1 MFKTRRISMNNYKKA
16 ITKNVL
22 IVSAPSGGGKSTI
35 VGHLLKTFNFFDFS
49 VSATSR
55 APRGAEV
62 NGKEYFFLT
71 QEEFKRRA
79 SNGDFVEYEE
89 VYPGLFYGTLK
100 SEVERIWGNNK
111 VILFD
116 IDVMGGINLKKL
128 YGEKALSLFIAP
140 PSLDTLRERLIKRGT
155 DTPEAIGKRVA
166 KAEIEMKY
174 SGNFDKILINDDLQT
189 ALNEVEL
196 IIRENF

>member
-1 MFKTRRISMNNYKKA
+1 MNNSKNSV
-16 ITKNVL
+16 TKNVL

-35 VGHLLKTFNFFDFS
+35 VGHLLKTFNCFDFS

-62 NGKEYFFLT
+62 HGKEYFFLS
-71 QEEFKRRA
+71 EAEFKSKVSA
-79 SNGDFVEYEE
+79 GEFVEHEE

-100 SEVERIWGNNK
+100 SEVERIWGNGK
-111 VILFD
+111 IILFD
-116 IDVMGGINLKKL
+116 IDVMGGMNLKKL
-128 YGEKALSLFIAP
+128 YGDKALSLFIAP
-140 PSLDTLRERLIKRGT
+140 PSLETLRERLVKRGT
-155 DTPEAIGKRVA
+155 DTPEAIEKRVA
-166 KAEIEMKY
+166 KAEKEMLY

-189 ALNEVEL
+189 ALNEVEI

>member
-1 MFKTRRISMNNYKKA
+1 MNNSKNSV
-16 ITKNVL
+16 TKNVL

-35 VGHLLKTFNFFDFS
+35 VGHLLKTFNCFDFS

-62 NGKEYFFLT
+62 HGKEYFFLS
-71 QEEFKRRA
+71 EAEFKSMVSA
-79 SNGDFVEYEE
+79 GEFVEHEE

-100 SEVERIWGNNK
+100 SEVERIWGNGK
-111 VILFD
+111 IILFD
-116 IDVMGGINLKKL
+116 IDVMGGMNLKKL
-128 YGEKALSLFIAP
+128 YGDKALSLFIAP
-140 PSLDTLRERLIKRGT
+140 PSLETLRERLVKRGT
-155 DTPEAIGKRVA
+155 DTPEAIEKRVT
-166 KAEIEMKY
+166 KAEKEMLY

>member
-1 MFKTRRISMNNYKKA
+1 MRRISMNNSKNSV
-16 ITKNVL
+16 TKNVL

-35 VGHLLKTFNFFDFS
+35 VGHLLKTFNCFDFS

-62 NGKEYFFLT
+62 HGKEYFFLS
-71 QEEFKRRA
+71 EAEFKSKVSA
-79 SNGDFVEYEE
+79 GEFVEHEE

-100 SEVERIWGNNK
+100 SEVERIWGNGK
-111 VILFD
+111 IILFD
-116 IDVMGGINLKKL
+116 IDVMGGMNLKKL
-128 YGEKALSLFIAP
+128 YGDKALSLFIAP
-140 PSLDTLRERLIKRGT
+140 PSLETLRERLVKRGT
-155 DTPEAIGKRVA
+155 DTPEAIEKRVA
-166 KAEIEMKY
+166 KAEKEMLY

>member
-1 MFKTRRISMNNYKKA
+1 MNNSKNA
-16 ITKNVL
+16 LAKNVL

-100 SEVERIWGNNK
+100 SEVERIWGKNM

>member
-1 MFKTRRISMNNYKKA
+1 MNNSKNSV
-16 ITKNVL
+16 TKNVL

-35 VGHLLKTFNFFDFS
+35 VGHLLKTFNCFDFS

-62 NGKEYFFLT
+62 HGKEYFFRS
-71 QEEFKRRA
+71 EAEFK
-79 SNGDFVEYEE
+79 SIVHDGEFVEHEE

-100 SEVERIWGNNK
+100 SEVERIWGNGK
-111 VILFD
+111 IILFD
-116 IDVMGGINLKKL
+116 IDVMGGMNLKKL
-128 YGEKALSLFIAP
+128 YGDKALSLFIAP
-140 PSLDTLRERLIKRGT
+140 PSLETLRERLVKRGT
-155 DTPEAIGKRVA
+155 DTPEAIEKRVA
-166 KAEIEMKY
+166 KAEKEMLY

>member
-1 MFKTRRISMNNYKKA
+1 MNNSKNSV
-16 ITKNVL
+16 TKNVL

-35 VGHLLKTFNFFDFS
+35 VGHLLKTFNCFDFS

-62 NGKEYFFLT
+62 HGKEYFFLS
-71 QEEFKRRA
+71 EAEFKSMVSA
-79 SNGDFVEYEE
+79 GEFVEHEE

-100 SEVERIWGNNK
+100 SEVERIWGNGK
-111 VILFD
+111 IILFD
-116 IDVMGGINLKKL
+116 IDVMGGMNLKKL
-128 YGEKALSLFIAP
+128 YGDKALSLFIAP
-140 PSLDTLRERLIKRGT
+140 PSLETLRERLVKRGT
-155 DTPEAIGKRVA
+155 DTPEAIEKRVA
-166 KAEIEMKY
+166 KAEKEMLY

-189 ALNEVEL
+189 ALKEVEL

>member
-1 MFKTRRISMNNYKKA
+1 MNNSNNKIA
-16 ITKNVL
+16 KNVL

-35 VGHLLKTFNFFDFS
+35 VGHLLKSFNIFDFS

-55 APRGAEV
+55 APRGSEV

-71 QEEFKRRA
+71 QDEFKRRA
-79 SNGDFVEYEE
+79 LNGDFVEYEE

-116 IDVMGGINLKKL
+116 IDVMGGMNLKKL
-128 YGEKALSLFIAP
+128 YGEKSLSLFIAP
-140 PSLDTLRERLIKRGT
+140 PSLETLRERLIKRGT
-155 DTPEAIGKRVA
+155 DTPEAIEKRVA
-166 KAEIEMKY
+166 KAEKEMQY
-174 SGNFDKILINDDLQT
+174 SGNFDKILVNDDLQT
-189 ALNEVEL
+189 ALEEVEK
-196 IIRENF
+196 IIKENF

>member
-1 MFKTRRISMNNYKKA
+1 MNSSNNKIA
-16 ITKNVL
+16 KNVL

-35 VGHLLKTFNFFDFS
+35 VGHLLKSFNIFDFS

-62 NGKEYFFLT
+62 HGKEYFFLS
-71 QEEFKRRA
+71 EAEFKSKVSA
-79 SNGDFVEYEE
+79 GEFVEHEE

-100 SEVERIWGNNK
+100 SEVERIWGNGK
-111 VILFD
+111 IILFD
-116 IDVMGGINLKKL
+116 IDVMGGMNLKKL
-128 YGEKALSLFIAP
+128 YGDKALSLFIAP
-140 PSLDTLRERLIKRGT
+140 PSLETLRERLVKRGT
-155 DTPEAIGKRVA
+155 DTPEAIEKRVA
-166 KAEIEMKY
+166 KAEKEMLY

>member
-1 MFKTRRISMNNYKKA
+1 MNNSKNSV
-16 ITKNVL
+16 TKNVL

-35 VGHLLKTFNFFDFS
+35 VGHLLKTFNCFDFS

-62 NGKEYFFLT
+62 HGKEYFFLSGA
-71 QEEFKRRA
+71 EFK
-79 SNGDFVEYEE
+79 SKVSTGEFVEHEE

-100 SEVERIWGNNK
+100 SEVDRIWGNGK
-111 VILFD
+111 IILFD
-116 IDVMGGINLKKL
+116 IDVMGGMNLKKL
-128 YGEKALSLFIAP
+128 YGDKALSLFIAP
-140 PSLDTLRERLIKRGT
+140 PSLETLRERLVKRGT
-155 DTPEAIGKRVA
+155 DTPEAIEKRVA
-166 KAEIEMKY
+166 KAEKEMLY

-189 ALNEVEL
+189 ALNEVEI

>member
-1 MFKTRRISMNNYKKA
+1 MNSSNNKIA
-16 ITKNVL
+16 KNVL

-55 APRGAEV
+55 APRGSEV

-71 QEEFKRRA
+71 QDEFKRRA
-79 SNGDFVEYEE
+79 LNGDFVEYEE

-116 IDVMGGINLKKL
+116 IDVMGGMNLKKL
-128 YGEKALSLFIAP
+128 YGEKSLSLFIAP
-140 PSLDTLRERLIKRGT
+140 PSLETLRERLIKRGT
-155 DTPEAIGKRVA
+155 DTPEAIEKRVA
-166 KAEIEMKY
+166 KAEKEMQY
-174 SGNFDKILINDDLQT
+174 SGNFDKILVNDDLQT
-189 ALNEVEL
+189 ALEEVEK
-196 IIRENF
+196 IIKENF

>member
-1 MFKTRRISMNNYKKA
+1 MNNSKNSV
-16 ITKNVL
+16 TKNVL

-35 VGHLLKTFNFFDFS
+35 VGHLLKTFNCFDFS

-62 NGKEYFFLT
+62 HGKEYFFLS
-71 QEEFKRRA
+71 EAEFKSKVSA
-79 SNGDFVEYEE
+79 GEFVEHEE

-100 SEVERIWGNNK
+100 SEVERIWGNGK
-111 VILFD
+111 IILFD
-116 IDVMGGINLKKL
+116 IDVMGGMNLKKL
-128 YGEKALSLFIAP
+128 YGDKALSLFIAP
-140 PSLDTLRERLIKRGT
+140 PSLETLHERLVKRGT
-155 DTPEAIGKRVA
+155 DTPEAIEKRVA
-166 KAEIEMKY
+166 KAEKEMLY

>member
-1 MFKTRRISMNNYKKA
+1 MNNYKKA

-62 NGKEYFFLT
+62 NGKEYFFLS
-71 QEEFKRRA
+71 QDEFKRRA
-79 SNGDFVEYEE
+79 INGDFVEYEE

-100 SEVERIWGNNK
+100 SEVERIWGKNK